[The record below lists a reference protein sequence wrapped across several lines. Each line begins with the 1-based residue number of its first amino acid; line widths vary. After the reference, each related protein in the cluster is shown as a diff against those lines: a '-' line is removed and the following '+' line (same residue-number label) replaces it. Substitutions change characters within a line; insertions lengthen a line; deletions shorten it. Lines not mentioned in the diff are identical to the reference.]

1 MLETTEKYRSYWFF
15 IISFVCWDRYS
26 HTFFAEKLGV
36 PKDQKTFDYLLSRRQ
51 KRHDF
56 FYLTSLNNNYYYIIL
71 PQATSEL
78 YPPRTVYLFD

>member
-15 IISFVCWDRYS
+15 IISLVEIGTHTPFCGKIRY
-26 HTFFAEKLGV
+26 
-36 PKDQKTFDYLLSRRQ
+36 PKSAKDKKTFDYLLSRRQ

-56 FYLTSLNNNYYYIIL
+56 FYLTSLNNYYCIIL

-78 YPPRTVYLFD
+78 